1 MELCGKDFSF
11 SAGAVCSG
19 LRCDVLV
26 SGIVTENELSMCQGL
41 SAVVVP
47 YAGIPD
53 RTSQVLSRHPGIQLH
68 SIHHNAV
75 STAEMA
81 VTLMLAASK
90 QIIPADRSM
99 RKGDW
104 TPRYSPQGLIIE
116 DSRIL
121 VLGYGA
127 IGSRVGTICRAMGA
141 SVKGVR
147 SRKDHGFHTAAD
159 LTVLLPETD
168 ILIVCLPLNDSTRG
182 IIGKKELDLLPRGA
196 VLVNIARG
204 PVVDEEALFES
215 LSSGHLGAAGID
227 VWYNYPDSE
236 ESRESTPPS
245 RFDFGSINN
254 VVMSPH
260 RGGSFGL
267 PGIERRRIEH
277 LAAIIQKLYFS
288 IIKDNS
294 CRNEY

>member
-1 MELCGKDFSF
+1 MIVHLKGDWPDTSIETLMELCGKDFSF

-53 RTSQVLSRHPGIQLH
+53 ITGRVLSNHPDIELH

-90 QIIPADRSM
+90 LIIPADRSM

-245 RFDFGSINN
+245 RFDFG
-254 VVMSPH
+254 
-260 RGGSFGL
+260 
-267 PGIERRRIEH
+267 
-277 LAAIIQKLYFS
+277 
-288 IIKDNS
+288 
-294 CRNEY
+294 